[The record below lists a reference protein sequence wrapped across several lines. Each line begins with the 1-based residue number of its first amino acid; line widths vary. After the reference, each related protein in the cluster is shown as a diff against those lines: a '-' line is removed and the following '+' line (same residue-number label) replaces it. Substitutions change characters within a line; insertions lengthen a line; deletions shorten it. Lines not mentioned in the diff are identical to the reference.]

1 MRRRRRRK
9 KLAANESMNLPFVTS
24 ALATGV
30 KIRVRVPPV
39 CVKTLV
45 PV

>member
-1 MRRRRRRK
+1 MCRRRRRK
-9 KLAANESMNLPFVTS
+9 KLAANESMNLFVTS

-30 KIRVRVPPV
+30 KIRVCVPPV